1 MALVKKPTCQCRRH
15 KRLGPDPWEAP
26 LEEGVETHSSFL
38 AWRIPMDRGAQQATV
53 HEVTT
58 VVHDWSALAHTHIVD
73 HACLLIFQTKHIL
86 LMITEGFLLNLY

>member
-1 MALVKKPTCQCRRH
+1 
-15 KRLGPDPWEAP
+15 
-26 LEEGVETHSSFL
+26 
-38 AWRIPMDRGAQQATV
+38 MDRGAQQATV